1 MSSSEYQRALD
12 FLFARTTGGVRFGLD
27 RTLALLD
34 ALGNPHRA
42 IPCFHVAGTN
52 GKGSTV
58 ASIAAM
64 LKYKG
69 MRVATYTS
77 PHLIDFRERIVVDGL
92 PIGEEEVVRFIR
104 DHLALI
110 EQLGATFFEATTAMA
125 FDHIARSGAEVSVIE
140 TGLGGRLDSTN
151 VIDPLSAIV
160 TSIGLDHTDLLG
172 DTIEAIAQEK
182 AGIFKRGRPAIIG
195 DMGVF
200 DTVAATLNASAAL
213 AGASPIR
220 SLNREID
227 FHWVDSGM
235 KWDSSAVGFQ
245 GTEFEA
251 EVNGKLIQARTG
263 LIGRHQA
270 SNAMTAWMALDSAGD
285 RYAMPLDHISSA
297 LEHLIVPGRFHRV
310 GNVVFDV
317 AHNPDGFERL
327 INELHLLRAPHPI
340 KALIGILS
348 DKDWRSM
355 LTSTANG
362 VVDEVIVTI
371 PPTAPVERRWNLA
384 EVTRFADEWRP
395 NLIGAPAEHRKI
407 FKNHRIN
414 LRAIPDFDGA
424 LREATSDAGTT
435 LITGSFHTVGD
446 AMARLQVNPL
456 AG

>member
-64 LKYKG
+64 LKHKG

-77 PHLIDFRERIVVDGL
+77 PHLIDFRERIVVDGV
-92 PIGEEEVVRFIR
+92 PIGEEDVVRFIH
-104 DHLALI
+104 DHVGLI
-110 EQLGATFFEATTAMA
+110 ERLGATFFEATTAMA
-125 FDHIARSGAEVSVIE
+125 FDYIARSGAEVSVIE

-151 VIDPLSAIV
+151 VVEPLAAVV

-172 DTIEAIAQEK
+172 GSREAIAQEK
-182 AGIFKRGRPAIIG
+182 AGIFKRGRPAVIG
-195 DMGVF
+195 QIGRELDPVRS
-200 DTVAATLNASAAL
+200 VLEASAAL
-213 AGASPIR
+213 AGANPVR
-220 SLNREID
+220 SLEREVE
-227 FHWVDSGM
+227 FHWIDSGM
-235 KWDSSAVGFQ
+235 RWDSSSTG
-245 GTEFEA
+245 FEA
-251 EVNGKLIQARTG
+251 VVGGRVIRAKTG

-270 SNAMTAWMALDSAGD
+270 ANAMTAWMALDAAGD
-285 RYAMPLDHISSA
+285 RYATRLGDITPA
-297 LEHLIVPGRFHRV
+297 LEHLVLPGRFHRV
-310 GNVVFDV
+310 GKLVFDV

-327 INELHLLRAPHPI
+327 INELHLLNAPRPI

-348 DKDWRSM
+348 DKDWQSM
-355 LTSTANG
+355 LISTADH
-362 VVDEVIVTI
+362 VDEVIATI
-371 PPTAPVERRWNLA
+371 PPTAPMERRWNLA
-384 EVTRFADEWRP
+384 DVAKFAD
-395 NLIGAPAEHRKI
+395 APGEYRRV
-407 FKNHRIN
+407 FDGYRIN
-414 LRAIPDFDGA
+414 LRAIADFDEA
-424 LREATSDAGTT
+424 LREATSGAGTT
-435 LITGSFHTVGD
+435 LIAGSFHTVGD